1 MPVFVKG
8 DVVVLPFPYSDL
20 SQVKRRPA
28 IVIGLSSGGDI
39 ILCQITSK
47 TVADGDA
54 VPLNGTDF
62 TSGALS
68 QPSNIRPNKLFTAD
82 SQTVLYRV
90 GKVKQFL
97 LDDVIRKVTEV
108 LQR

>member
-28 IVIGLSSGGDI
+28 LVVGLSSGGDI

-47 TVADGDA
+47 AVADGDA
-54 VPLNGTDF
+54 VPLSSDDF
-62 TSGALS
+62 ISGALS
-68 QPSNIRPNKLFTAD
+68 QPSNVRPNKLFTAD

-90 GKVKQFL
+90 GKVRQFL
-97 LDDVIRKVTEV
+97 LDDVINRITEV